1 MAGSKQFE
9 AKEVDIS
16 AEDYRAYFDSS
27 VYRVWH
33 LNGKERTYRI
43 TKVTRLDS
51 EFRGEMRKQ
60 PLLRLEDSKGNAVS
74 LPLALNK
81 TNAKT
86 VAGLYGNRPASWV
99 GKLITIYPTTTDV
112 GGRTEDCIRIRNE
125 DPSKRARKGNG
136 KAAPAL
142 PPSPEP
148 VSNGREPGDDAD
160 HDSEPP
166 PGALES
172 DHADHDG
179 EEPDHVQ

>member
-43 TKVTRLDS
+43 TRVTRLDS
-51 EFRGEMRKQ
+51 EFRGEARKQ
-60 PLLRLEDSKGNAVS
+60 PLLRLEDSKGNAVP

-86 VAGLYGNRPASWV
+86 VAGLYGNKPAAWV
-99 GKLITIYPTTTDV
+99 GRLITLYSTTTDV

-125 DPSKRARKGNG
+125 DPSKRARKG
-136 KAAPAL
+136 KATAAAPAQLL
-142 PPSPEP
+142 PPA
-148 VSNGREPGDDAD
+148 SNGHDREPGDD
-160 HDSEPP
+160 HDDEPP
-166 PGALES
+166 MSDPPES
-172 DHADHDG
+172 DH
-179 EEPDHVQ
+179 VQ

>member
-43 TKVTRLDS
+43 TRVTRLDS
-51 EFRGEMRKQ
+51 EFRGEARKQ
-60 PLLRLEDSKGNAVS
+60 PLLRLEDSKGNAVP

-86 VAGLYGNRPASWV
+86 VAGLYGNKPAGWV
-99 GKLITIYPTTTDV
+99 GKTITLYPTTTDV

-142 PPSPEP
+142 PASPAPSHD
-148 VSNGREPGDDAD
+148 REPGDDSEG
-160 HDSEPP
+160 DSEPP
-166 PGALES
+166 IGALET
-172 DHADHDG
+172 DHDG

>member
-60 PLLRLEDSKGNAVS
+60 PLLRLEDSKGNAVP

-86 VAGLYGNRPASWV
+86 VAGLYGNKPASWV
-99 GKLITIYPTTTDV
+99 GKTITLYPTTTDV

-125 DPSKRARKGNG
+125 DPSKRARKGRSV
-136 KAAPAL
+136 AL
-142 PPSPEP
+142 PASPEPSPEP
-148 VSNGREPGDDAD
+148 SNGHDRDYRDVTEDDQ
-160 HDSEPP
+160 EPP
-166 PGALES
+166 LGALDTDEDS
-172 DHADHDG
+172 
-179 EEPDHVQ
+179 DHVQ

>member
-1 MAGSKQFE
+1 MASSKQFE

-43 TKVTRLDS
+43 TRVTRLDS
-51 EFRGEMRKQ
+51 EFRGEARKQ
-60 PLLRLEDSKGNAVS
+60 PLLRLEDSKGNPVP

-86 VAGLYGNRPASWV
+86 VAGLYGNKPAAWV
-99 GKLITIYPTTTDV
+99 GRLITLYPTTTDV

-125 DPSKRARKGNG
+125 DPGKRARKG
-136 KAAPAL
+136 KAPAPSQLL
-142 PPSPEP
+142 PPPAS
-148 VSNGREPGDDAD
+148 SGHDREPGDDTE

-166 PGALES
+166 MGALES
-172 DHADHDG
+172 DPP
-179 EEPDHVQ
+179 ESDHVQ